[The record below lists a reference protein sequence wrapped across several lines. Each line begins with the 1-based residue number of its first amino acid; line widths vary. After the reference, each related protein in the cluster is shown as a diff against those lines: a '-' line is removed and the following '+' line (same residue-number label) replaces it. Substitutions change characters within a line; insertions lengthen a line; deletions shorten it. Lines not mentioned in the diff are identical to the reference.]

1 MVFTLLVASLF
12 STITVD
18 DLHSHYGEIFRTG
31 NRNAA
36 SHMWASWI
44 LAQAHQLSSADLE
57 RLFSGFCPVSGSPVN
72 PSEYNTYHYK
82 LRSLVPGAEHAS
94 GFMHHCCAPC
104 VCDTHDM
111 IRADTK
117 TVSLASGSATLTFAV
132 IGDPCK
138 RASTLERTFTDPF
151 SGSETTLGA
160 TAPEVQCDAN
170 GKLKGATYS
179 DHSAV
184 IIGLL
189 GAAPALN
196 TPGPSEPTPGR
207 VTTVGG
213 QSFQDSREYSGFCA
227 SRALQGY
234 NSGMGMIFRQVA
246 QMSPLEAPASASTI
260 GAPSSVSAIM
270 STKSTESSRYGS
282 PIGSELSRRWGVG
295 GDGGWGAWGL

>member
-117 TVSLASGSATLTFAV
+117 TVSLASGASATLTFAV

-170 GKLKGATYS
+170 GKLEDGARGEVRRQGQRQAQYGARGEVRRQRQAQYGARGAVRRQRQAQDGAKGAVRRQRQAQGCNIQRSFGRHHWPPRRGT
-179 DHSAV
+179 
-184 IIGLL
+184 
-189 GAAPALN
+189 GAEHARTFRAHTRPCHHCG
-196 TPGPSEPTPGR
+196 TPLWEVR
-207 VTTVGG
+207 R
-213 QSFQDSREYSGFCA
+213 SFHRFQA
-227 SRALQGY
+227 RALA
-234 NSGMGMIFRQVA
+234 R
-246 QMSPLEAPASASTI
+246 
-260 GAPSSVSAIM
+260 
-270 STKSTESSRYGS
+270 
-282 PIGSELSRRWGVG
+282 
-295 GDGGWGAWGL
+295 